1 MTLLQ
6 LALEL
11 STVLEVDSSQ
21 ESSEGIDDDTST
33 LDSSSSEENIELDSS
48 SWEIV
53 ELLSDDGTLASD
65 ITHEWEFLED
75 VEVDD
80 DDLSSLDI
88 SLESTEVETVSDG
101 STLASEITLD
111 LESLDNVEDILEGF
125 NVENE

>member
-1 MTLLQ
+1 M
-6 LALEL
+6 
-11 STVLEVDSSQ
+11 
-21 ESSEGIDDDTST
+21 
-33 LDSSSSEENIELDSS
+33 DSSSSEENIELDSS

-75 VEVDD
+75 IEVDD

-101 STLASEITLD
+101 STLASEITAKEITLG